1 MGSELAVVIPMRPA
15 PEPAGDPASDAAF
28 PSATAQSA
36 EAPVETA
43 DAGFDAWF
51 WRPSVSAPF
60 VRRSIELRSVFAQK
74 TFRTLFGR
82 LQMSAYG
89 MSVTIPILERD
100 QGQTGDV
107 LERQFIAALERVL
120 AMQARTRDR
129 CRHWLGNV
137 VGAPPVH
144 YVAQTQVVDV
154 FTPGAN
160 HALDVFTG
168 LDETITMIDELW
180 YAGIVSAS
188 QAKRAILEARAQVKN
203 FVNEM
208 DGLCRRSKASIRR
221 TQAGAAESGRSVA
234 ADDSAEV
241 VAGQPDEPAID
252 RL

>member
-1 MGSELAVVIPMRPA
+1 MGSELAIVVPMRPA
-15 PEPAGDPASDAAF
+15 LESSAEPGMDAEF
-28 PSATAQSA
+28 PSIAMQSPDV
-36 EAPVETA
+36 PVEPT
-43 DAGFDAWF
+43 DAGFDAWL

-60 VRRSIELRSVFAQK
+60 VRRTIELRSVFAQK
-74 TFRTLFGR
+74 TLRTLFGR

-107 LERQFIAALERVL
+107 LERQFVAALERVL

-129 CRHWLGNV
+129 CRHWLGNAS
-137 VGAPPVH
+137 GTPHVH
-144 YVAQTQVVDV
+144 YVPQSQVVDV
-154 FTPGAN
+154 FTPNAN
-160 HALDVFTG
+160 HALAAFTG

-208 DGLCRRSKASIRR
+208 DGLCRRSKAAIRR
-221 TQAGAAESGRSVA
+221 QQAMPSAAGPEAATTDPAEVRVGGEGAATL
-234 ADDSAEV
+234 
-241 VAGQPDEPAID
+241 D